1 MPIVLEGG
9 CRVVGLREGSPR
21 QEGALRIRNHF
32 GRESGA
38 HAISLRV
45 LELDGGASATWRNE
59 SSDEVLYVIE
69 GGGTATIGGQ
79 RYDIAA
85 DHGLYVP
92 PATTI
97 ELSATTDLTLVS
109 AQCPEP
115 GVQLEGYEAG
125 QAIAGAPLV
134 VAMHDRPMQRTGDRW
149 YREVINAEAGSA
161 QVTQFVGSIPPG
173 RAPDHYHLYEE
184 VLCILEGE
192 GAMWA
197 GTSQT
202 PIAAGTCIYLPRR
215 QMHCVE
221 NRGVGELRLLGVFY
235 PAGSPAVRYSE

>member
-1 MPIVLEGG
+1 MLEGG
-9 CRVVGLREGSPR
+9 CRVVGLREGSPQR
-21 QEGALRIRNHF
+21 EGALRIRKHF
-32 GRESGA
+32 GRENGA

-59 SSDEVLYVIE
+59 SSDEVIYLIE
-69 GGGTATIGGQ
+69 GGGEVTIDG
-79 RYDIAA
+79 RTYEVAA

-97 ELSATTDLTLVS
+97 EIAASSAMTLVS

-115 GVQLEGYEAG
+115 GTQLDGYEAG
-125 QAIAGAPLV
+125 RAIAGAPLV

-149 YREVINAEAGSA
+149 YREVINGEAGSV

-197 GTSQT
+197 GTTQT
-202 PIAAGTCIYLPRR
+202 PIAAGSCIFLPRR

-221 NRGVGELRLLGVFY
+221 NRGSGEFRLLGVFY
-235 PAGSPAVRYSE
+235 PAGSPAVRYSG